1 MKKMCFVL
9 IFVLLL
15 LTSCSTSGDN
25 MKLTDNAAMAE
36 NNLAKVIEAIN
47 QKNSKELKSLF
58 SKNSLKDSH
67 NIENTIENLFS
78 YIDGNIKSYNWSD
91 DMGGPIADTNYEQGE
106 KNIELKSWFY
116 VITDEEKYV
125 FFILYYPIDEFDED
139 NIGIYSL
146 RVVKQTDKD
155 IHLTYWQDMKTP
167 GIYLP

>member
-1 MKKMCFVL
+1 MPNVHKSRIDFCGSKLCSLKKFIKNLCLFLKRCLPV
-9 IFVLLL
+9 FRNK
-15 LTSCSTSGDN
+15 CS
-25 MKLTDNAAMAE
+25 E
-36 NNLAKVIEAIN
+36 EVV
-47 QKNSKELKSLF
+47 

-106 KNIELKSWFY
+106 KNIELKSWFD

>member
-1 MKKMCFVL
+1 
-9 IFVLLL
+9 
-15 LTSCSTSGDN
+15 

-78 YIDGNIKSYNWSD
+78 YIDGNIKSYNWSE

-106 KNIELKSWFY
+106 KNIELKSWFD

-139 NIGIYSL
+139 NI
-146 RVVKQTDKD
+146 
-155 IHLTYWQDMKTP
+155 
-167 GIYLP
+167 